1 MHNWILT
8 PNCYGLTPYMATNI
22 GGNMRAYGSKRTFG
36 KCFTTMFKRGG
47 KIHVDEFIK
56 NRKNGRRYEID

>member
-1 MHNWILT
+1 
-8 PNCYGLTPYMATNI
+8 
-22 GGNMRAYGSKRTFG
+22 MRAYGSKRTFG

-47 KIHVDEFIK
+47 KIHVAEFIK